1 MATASKESGNKICD
15 TCTPKKTIAITSCHG
30 CNRDFC
36 RQHFNTHRD
45 QLSKCLQDHI
55 HLHNEIAQDLRARI
69 DFSLHHQLNNDKARE
84 LLRQIDQWEKR
95 TIDECRQI
103 AAEARNSVKE
113 LFDKTKEN
121 DAFSQRLASMAIELE
136 EQQRAENFIEPDLDR
151 WMKQLQA
158 LQNDINQP
166 VTFTTST
173 NIELPEIDWNENL
186 KVCRLSNAKQTVKHY
201 VLVGGKKGVGL

>member
-121 DAFSQRLASMAIELE
+121 EYIIIRMIDELVLSISILHH
-136 EQQRAENFIEPDLDR
+136 NKVV
-151 WMKQLQA
+151 KQLDA
-158 LQNDINQP
+158 INQA
-166 VTFTTST
+166 
-173 NIELPEIDWNENL
+173 NL
-186 KVCRLSNAKQTVKHY
+186 INVSEY
-201 VLVGGKKGVGL
+201 E